1 MLIKTKAYARRYIED
16 VKRVYDKEQSI
27 CPCSTEL
34 SEAVARYLF
43 KLMAY
48 KDEYEVARLSLKS
61 EVQAA
66 MQEQFGDYGN
76 VRYHL
81 HPPVF
86 KAFGLKG
93 KIRFGRWFELVY
105 RALCGLRGL
114 RGTPF
119 DIFGYD
125 KVRRVERDLI
135 VQYRRLISEAIEEL
149 SSENYS
155 QAVKLAQLPDI
166 IRGFDEVKLG
176 NVERFRQELRALG
189 YHTDEV
195 TT

>member
-1 MLIKTKAYARRYIED
+1 MIKNDQIAPD
-16 VKRVYDKEQSI
+16 
-27 CPCSTEL
+27 STEL

-48 KDEYEVARLSLKS
+48 KDEYEVARLSLKG
-61 EVQAA
+61 EVRDA
-66 MQEQFGDYGN
+66 MREQFGDYGN

-81 HPPVF
+81 HPPIL
-86 KAFGLKG
+86 KLFGLKG

-105 RALCGLRGL
+105 RALLGLRGL

-135 VQYRRLISEAIEEL
+135 VQYRDMILAAVDEL
-149 SSENYS
+149 SEDNHSR
-155 QAVKLAQLPDI
+155 AVQLAQLPDM

-176 NVERFRQELRALG
+176 NVERFWSEVRELGFSPR
-189 YHTDEV
+189 E
-195 TT
+195 